1 MRTNWMRYALA
12 GIVMAVCIATSA
24 QTYERKYARRGNTYY
39 RDTMEVDSVTL
50 EKAEV
55 KYRKAVELNPVFAEA
70 YYNLGNTLMR
80 RNKAEDAIKQYDAVG
95 NCDTSKALKA
105 KAYRNQGTI
114 YQGQEQYQQA
124 IESYKNSLRNDPNN
138 DEVRYN
144 LALCQYLLKKQQ
156 EQKQDDKNQEDP
168 EGNNE
173 KDQQDKQ
180 NPDKQQQKEQPDEKK
195 NQQQQNQQPQPQ
207 QQDPQKMS
215 KETAEQLLQAAMQD
229 EKDTQKKVQQ
239 QPPAGR
245 RRLEK
250 RW

>member
-1 MRTNWMRYALA
+1 MKNRRMRLVAV
-12 GIVMAVCIATSA
+12 GVMAIVFATASA
-24 QTYERKYARRGNTYY
+24 QTYERKYARKGNTFY
-39 RDTMEVDSVTL
+39 RDTVEVDSVTL

-80 RNKAEDAIKQYDAVG
+80 RNKAEDAVKQFDAVG
-95 NCDTSKALKA
+95 GCDTSKALKA
-105 KAYRNQGTI
+105 KAYRNQGTV

-124 IESYKNSLRNDPNN
+124 IESYKNSLRNDPND

-156 EQKQDDKNQEDP
+156 ENQ
-168 EGNNE
+168 
-173 KDQQDKQ
+173 QQDNNQQDPDGDK
-180 NPDKQQQKEQPDEKK
+180 DKQQQDQNQSDDQQKKDQPEQNKD
-195 NQQQQNQQPQPQ
+195 QQQQQPQ
-207 QQDPQKMS
+207 QQDPEKMS